1 MPTVKESLDELVE
14 LAGAECAAL
23 VDSESGM
30 ILGQSGFNPDMEVS
44 AAGNT
49 EVIRAQIKAVR
60 MLGKDE
66 IIDDILIT
74 LSTQYDILRPLKAN
88 PSIFLY
94 VTLDKAKANLALA
107 RYRVSE
113 CEAQLAL

>member
-1 MPTVKESLDELVE
+1 MRTVAESLDELVK
-14 LAGAECAAL
+14 LAGAQCAAL

-30 ILGQSGFNPDMEVS
+30 ILGQSGFNPDMEVT

-49 EVIRAQIKAVR
+49 ELIRSQIKSLR
-60 MLGKDE
+60 NQGEDE
-66 IIDDILIT
+66 AIDDILIT
-74 LSTQYDILRPLKAN
+74 LTTQYDILRPLKAN

-107 RYRVSE
+107 RFRVSE

>member
-1 MPTVKESLDELVE
+1 MPTVAESLDELVA
-14 LAGAECAAL
+14 LSGAECAAL

-30 ILGQSGFNPDMEVS
+30 ILGQSGYSPDMEVA

-49 EVIRAQIKAVR
+49 EVIRAQIRNLKT
-60 MLGKDE
+60 LGQDE
-66 IIDDILIT
+66 EVDDILIT

>member
-1 MPTVKESLDELVE
+1 MASVKESLDELVE

-30 ILGQSGFNPDMEVS
+30 ILGQSGYNPDMEVS

-49 EVIRAQIKAVR
+49 EVIRAQIKALR
-60 MLGKDE
+60 SLGKDE

>member
-1 MPTVKESLDELVE
+1 MANVAASLDELVE

-30 ILGQSGFNPDMEVS
+30 ILGQSGSHPDMEVA

-49 EVIRAQIKAVR
+49 EVIRAQIKALR
-60 MLGKDE
+60 NLGKDE
-66 IIDDILIT
+66 VIDDILIT
-74 LSTQYDILRPLKAN
+74 LSTQYDILRPLKVN

>member
-1 MPTVKESLDELVE
+1 MPTIPELLDELVTQ
-14 LAGAECAAL
+14 AGARSASL

-30 ILGQSGFNPDMEVS
+30 ILGQSGSNPDIEVT

-49 EVIRAQIKAVR
+49 ELIRSQIRSLKNMGTDEAV
-60 MLGKDE
+60 
-66 IIDDILIT
+66 DDILIT

-88 PSIFLY
+88 PSISLL

-107 RYRVSE
+107 RFRVSE